1 MKKFIFSFLL
11 LSIALTASKNSRA
24 TTKIVLIAGKDSH
37 GTSAHNWG
45 DGVDLLSNALVK
57 ESGLNIETAV
67 HKGGWPS
74 DPSILKDAATVVIL
88 SDGGGRHPINK
99 SLKEFDALA
108 EKGVG
113 LVCVHYAVEVPKG
126 APGDMMKKWLGGYFE
141 VFWSVNPH
149 WTADFKTL
157 PQHPITRGVKP
168 FSLKDEWYYHMKFR
182 DNMEGVTPILSALP
196 PADTLKRGDGPHS
209 NNPHVKKAVL
219 ERKEKQHV
227 GWASERPNGQRG
239 FGITGAHHHKS
250 WDQDDFRTCVLN
262 AIVWTAKL
270 EVPKDGVKSTN
281 NPTTQNKVKPEASLL
296 KLMEPKNALF
306 ASKLITTQTK
316 GHAVQVRAKIEGI
329 KNLYLTISDGGNTHS
344 CD

>member
-1 MKKFIFSFLL
+1 MGRG
-11 LSIALTASKNSRA
+11 SRF
-24 TTKIVLIAGKDSH
+24 TFKCTH
-37 GTSAHNWG
+37 E
-45 DGVDLLSNALVK
+45 
-57 ESGLNIETAV
+57 ESGLNIETEIF
-67 HKGGWPS
+67 KGGWPTDS
-74 DPSILKDAATVVIL
+74 SIFKNAASVVIL

-157 PQHPITRGVKP
+157 PKHPITRGVNP

-182 DNMEGVTPILSALP
+182 DKMKGVTPILSALP

-209 NNPHVKKAVL
+209 NNPHVRKSVL

-227 GWASERPNGQRG
+227 AWASERENGQRG

-250 WDQDDFRTCVLN
+250 WDNDDFRTCVLN
-262 AIVWTAKL
+262 AIVWTAKM
-270 EVPKDGVKSTN
+270 EVPSKGVKS
-281 NPTTQNKVKPEASLL
+281 
-296 KLMEPKNALF
+296 
-306 ASKLITTQTK
+306 ASKPTEKQQVKKQASTPAPIDPKKPSLPVKVITPKTK
-316 GHAVQVRAKIEGI
+316 EHSTSITAKIAGI
-329 KNLYLTISDGGNTHS
+329 EDLFLTITDGGNGYS
-344 CD
+344 CDWADWANPVLIDDKKEIRPDLLH

>member
-1 MKKFIFSFLL
+1 MFKSIISTLL
-11 LSIALTASKNSRA
+11 FTTSLFVYKVTAEK
-24 TTKIVLIAGKDSH
+24 TKIVLLAGKDSH
-37 GTSAHNWG
+37 GANAHNWER
-45 DGVDLLSNALVK
+45 VDLLSNALTE
-57 ESGLNIETAV
+57 ESGLNIETEIF
-67 HKGGWPS
+67 KGGWPTDS
-74 DPSILKDAATVVIL
+74 SIFKNAASVVIL

-157 PQHPITRGVKP
+157 PKHPITRGVNP

-182 DNMEGVTPILSALP
+182 DNMKGVTPILSALP

-209 NNPHVKKAVL
+209 NNPHVRKSVL

-227 GWASERPNGQRG
+227 AGHLNGKMDNGASGSLGLIIINH
-239 FGITGAHHHKS
+239 GIMM
-250 WDQDDFRTCVLN
+250 
-262 AIVWTAKL
+262 IL
-270 EVPKDGVKSTN
+270 EP
-281 NPTTQNKVKPEASLL
+281 A
-296 KLMEPKNALF
+296 
-306 ASKLITTQTK
+306 
-316 GHAVQVRAKIEGI
+316 
-329 KNLYLTISDGGNTHS
+329 
-344 CD
+344 C